1 MMATASKAAAV
12 AVVFKG
18 AGDAELNDRDDV
30 FLTQHPAAPNMWLP
44 VRFLTLSDGSRR
56 LHVGERATPKVA
68 G

>member
-1 MMATASKAAAV
+1 
-12 AVVFKG
+12 VVFKG

-44 VRFLTLSDGSRR
+44 VKFLTLSDGSRR